1 MSSERQTVAEPRRDR
16 RHLIDPGWDGHPSTS
31 NGSPHVGVA
40 IAAALTAATASALLF
55 VSPPMAFLGAAAVAL
70 VVTVAFH
77 PATAAYVVIGATPLL
92 AGIDRGLLIPLL
104 RPNEALAVVVALGL
118 LARAVP
124 SIVAGERPRFR
135 LRRIDLSII
144 LMAFM
149 GSVVPLLWLALR
161 GKTPTQ
167 DDYLYTLTIWKLY
180 GVYLVVRASVKTEQ
194 QARRCLAVG
203 MAAAA
208 VVALIAILQ
217 SLKLFGVP
225 QMLSTYYTHFGNRRA
240 LEINRGSSTLSLPV
254 AVADLMILNIG
265 VAWGWLRGGT
275 RHGTV
280 LKALIATFVF
290 GTLAS
295 GQISGAI
302 ALALTAATV
311 AYLARNIRP
320 LLAAAPVALTGSIVL
335 WPVISRRLQGFSSP
349 EGLPESWLGRI
360 HNLRTYF
367 FPDLF
372 SNFHWV
378 LGVRPAARV
387 QLSHRLRYVWIESG
401 YTWLLWTGGIP
412 FLLSF
417 LYFVWTNLVISSRLL
432 RTRDD
437 AIGIAATG
445 CVVGLVVV
453 VVLMVFDPHLS
464 YRGSADMLFCLLA
477 LASLAPQIRPEAPS
491 ERPARLEE
499 PKTSLVR
506 PTSIAG

>member
-1 MSSERQTVAEPRRDR
+1 MSQPPVVGPRRDR
-16 RHLIDPGWDGHPSTS
+16 RQVIDPGWDGHVSEST
-31 NGSPHVGVA
+31 GSPHVGVA
-40 IAAALTAATASALLF
+40 IAAALTATTASALLF
-55 VSPPMAFLGAAAVAL
+55 ISPPMAFLAAAAVAL

-77 PATAAYVVIGATPLL
+77 PAVAAYVVIGATPLL

-104 RPNEALAVVVALGL
+104 RPNEALVVLVGLGL

-124 SIVAGERPRFR
+124 RLAIGHVPSFR
-135 LRRIDLSII
+135 LRRVDFSIL

-161 GKTPTQ
+161 DRTPTQ

-180 GVYLVVRASVKTEQ
+180 GVYLIVRASVKTEQ
-194 QARRCLAVG
+194 QVRRCLAVG
-203 MAAAA
+203 MASA
-208 VVALIAILQ
+208 VVVAVIAILQ

-225 QMLSTYYTHFGNRRA
+225 EMLSTYYTHFGNRRA

-254 AVADLMILNIG
+254 AVADLMVLNIA
-265 VAWGWLRGGT
+265 VAWGWLRRT
-275 RHGTV
+275 ARNRRALQV
-280 LKALIATFVF
+280 LIVTFVF

-320 LLAAAPVALTGSIVL
+320 LIAAAPVALGGTIVL
-335 WPVISRRLQGFSSP
+335 WPVISRRLEGFSSP

-360 HNLRTYF
+360 NNLRTYF

-372 SNFHWV
+372 SDFHYV

-387 QLSHRLRYVWIESG
+387 LLSQRLRYVWIESG
-401 YTWLLWTGGIP
+401 YTWLLWSGGIP

-417 LYFVWTNLVISSRLL
+417 LYFAWTNLVFSHRVF

-437 AIGIAATG
+437 AIGIAATA

-453 VVLMVFDPHLS
+453 AVLMIFDPHLS
-464 YRGSADMLFCLLA
+464 YRGSADMLFSLLA
-477 LASLAPQIRPEAPS
+477 LASLAPQIRSEPPTAQPADVHDSNRAPV
-491 ERPARLEE
+491 RPA
-499 PKTSLVR
+499 
-506 PTSIAG
+506 SIRG

>member
-1 MSSERQTVAEPRRDR
+1 MEPRRDR
-16 RHLIDPGWDGHPSTS
+16 RQLIDPGWDGGRSTS
-31 NGSPHVGVA
+31 TGSPRVGVA
-40 IAAALTAATASALLF
+40 VAAALTAATASALLF

-70 VVTVAFH
+70 VVAVAFH
-77 PATAAYVVIGATPLL
+77 PAAAAYIVIGATPLL

-104 RPNEALAVVVALGL
+104 RPNEALALLVGLGL

-124 SIVAGERPRFR
+124 RVVAGDLPPFR
-135 LRRIDLSII
+135 LRRIDLSIL
-144 LMAFM
+144 LMALM

-161 GKTPTQ
+161 DRTPTQ

-180 GVYLVVRASVKTEQ
+180 GVYLVVRASVKTER

-203 MAAAA
+203 MASAA

-254 AVADLMILNIG
+254 AVADLMILNIA
-265 VAWGWLRGGT
+265 VAWGWLRRGT
-275 RHGTV
+275 RHR
-280 LKALIATFVF
+280 LALQALVATFVF

-311 AYLARNIRP
+311 AYLARNVRP
-320 LLAAAPVALTGSIVL
+320 LVAAAPVALAGSIVL

-401 YTWLLWTGGIP
+401 YTWLLWTGGLP

-417 LYFVWTNLVISSRLL
+417 VYFVWTNLVISNRLL

-437 AIGIAATG
+437 AIGIAATA

-453 VVLMVFDPHLS
+453 AVLMVFDPHLS
-464 YRGSADMLFCLLA
+464 YRGSADMLFALLA
-477 LASLAPQIRPEAPS
+477 LASLAPQIRPEPS
-491 ERPARLEE
+491 PAE
-499 PKTSLVR
+499 PRSVDDSNGSLVR
-506 PTSIAG
+506 VRATGAVA

>member
-1 MSSERQTVAEPRRDR
+1 MV
-16 RHLIDPGWDGHPSTS
+16 
-31 NGSPHVGVA
+31 
-40 IAAALTAATASALLF
+40 IAAAVAAATASALLF
-55 VSPPMAFLGAAAVAL
+55 VSPQMAFLGAAAVAL
-70 VVTVAFH
+70 VVIVAFH
-77 PATAAYVVIGATPLL
+77 PPVAAYVVIGATPLI

-104 RPNEALAVVVALGL
+104 RPNEALAVLVGLGL
-118 LARAVP
+118 LVRAVP
-124 SIVAGERPRFR
+124 RLVAGDLPPFR
-135 LRRIDLSII
+135 LRRIDLSIL

-161 GKTPTQ
+161 DRAPTQ

-180 GVYLVVRASVKTEQ
+180 GVYLIVRASVKTERQ
-194 QARRCLAVG
+194 VRRCLAVG
-203 MAAAA
+203 MASA
-208 VVALIAILQ
+208 VIVALIAILQ

-254 AVADLMILNIG
+254 AVADLMILNIA
-265 VAWGWLRGGT
+265 VAWGWLRRGT
-275 RHGTV
+275 RNRTA
-280 LKALIATFVF
+280 LQALIVTFVF

-320 LLAAAPVALTGSIVL
+320 LIAAAPVALAGSVVL
-335 WPVISRRLQGFSSP
+335 WPVISRRLEGFSSP

-360 HNLRTYF
+360 NNLRTYF

-372 SNFHWV
+372 SDFHYV

-387 QLSHRLRYVWIESG
+387 QLSQRLRYVWIESG
-401 YTWLLWTGGIP
+401 YTWLLWSGGIP

-417 LYFVWTNLVISSRLL
+417 LYFVWTNVVISYRLF

-437 AIGIAATG
+437 AIGIAATA

-453 VVLMVFDPHLS
+453 AVLMIFDPHLS
-464 YRGSADMLFCLLA
+464 YRGSADMLFSLLA
-477 LASLAPQIRPEAPS
+477 LASLGPQIRPEP
-491 ERPARLEE
+491 PVVE
-499 PKTSLVR
+499 PPKVQGANESLVR
-506 PTSIAG
+506 ATSVAR